1 METRIEEKWTPD
13 RLKKLRKNLGIC
25 RGHRVSQEY
34 LARECGVSG
43 FTAGSWERGHTE
55 PAFYNAIAN
64 LLRLEREVLEQFAD
78 RDVGKFT
85 A

>member
-1 METRIEEKWTPD
+1 METRIEERWTPE
-13 RLKKLRKNLGIC
+13 RLKKLRKNLSIC

-55 PAFYNAIAN
+55 PAFYNAVAN
-64 LLRLEREVLEQFAD
+64 LLRLEREVSD
-78 RDVGKFT
+78 RPRDT
-85 A
+85 D